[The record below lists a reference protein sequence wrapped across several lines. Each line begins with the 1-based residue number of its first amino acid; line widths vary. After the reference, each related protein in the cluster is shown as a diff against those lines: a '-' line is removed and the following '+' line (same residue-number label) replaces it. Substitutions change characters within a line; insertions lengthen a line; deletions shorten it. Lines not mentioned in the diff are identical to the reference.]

1 MIAEQSRRPSE
12 PRREHLVV
20 DTIETS
26 APAAP
31 EIYDEIGIRPI
42 INGRGATTAVG
53 GTLMVPEVLVAMAQA
68 AGAFVVLDEL
78 NRRVGE
84 RIATVKGMEAG
95 YVTSGSAAGMVLA
108 AAACIAGTDPERI
121 KAVPTSNGLAN
132 EFVVHRA
139 HRINYDQM
147 LRVGGG
153 RLVEIGTLDLTE
165 PRDLEQAITAR
176 TAGVFFVDSRHTGT
190 GALDFSTV
198 VSIAHDRGVPVVVD
212 AASTVPPIDHLRR
225 WGRWGADLVIFSG
238 GKGLRGPQ
246 DSGLLA
252 GRTDLIE
259 AARANGNPNTGVGR
273 GMKVSKEAMAGLW
286 KAIDIFLATDHEA
299 EYQTHLAQAER
310 LAARL
315 AGPPAARVWIEANW
329 EDWPAPVVRIAQLPD
344 ARWEPEAVRQALMA
358 GDPAIHIDVFRG
370 DLLVSTHCL
379 LAGEELLIAS
389 ALAALLSP

>member
-1 MIAEQSRRPSE
+1 
-12 PRREHLVV
+12 
-20 DTIETS
+20 
-26 APAAP
+26 
-31 EIYDEIGIRPI
+31 
-42 INGRGATTAVG
+42 
-53 GTLMVPEVLVAMAQA
+53 MVPEVLVAMAEA

-84 RIATVKGMEAG
+84 RIATVTGMEAG

-121 KAVPTSNGLAN
+121 RALPASNGLAN
-132 EFVVHRA
+132 EFIVHRA
-139 HRINYDQM
+139 HRIDYDQM

-176 TAGVFFVDSRHTGT
+176 TAGIFFVDSRHTGP

-198 VSIAHDRGVPVVVD
+198 VSIAHHRGVPVVVD
-212 AASTVPPIDHLRR
+212 AASTVPPVDHLRR

-286 KAIDIFLATDHEA
+286 KAIDVFLRTDHNA
-299 EYQTHLAQAER
+299 DYRKHLTQATT
-310 LAARL
+310 LANAL
-315 AGPPAARVWIEANW
+315 EPVAGAHWSIESDW
-329 EDWPAPVVRIAQLPD
+329 GEWPAPVVRIKPTPD
-344 ARWEPEAVRQALMA
+344 ASWEPRTIQAALMD
-358 GDPAIHIDVFRG
+358 GDPPVHIDVFRG

-379 LAGEELLIAS
+379 RPGDEFEIARQLVPLLAT
-389 ALAALLSP
+389 

>member
-1 MIAEQSRRPSE
+1 
-12 PRREHLVV
+12 VV
-20 DTIETS
+20 DTGGRAMQTV
-26 APAAP
+26 PA
-31 EIYDEIGIRPI
+31 IYDDIGVRPI

-53 GTLMVPEVLVAMAQA
+53 GTLMSPEVLAAMTDA
-68 AGAFVVLDEL
+68 ANAFVVLDEL

-84 RIATVKGMEAG
+84 RVATLTGMESG

-108 AAACIAGTDPERI
+108 AAACIAGTDPARI
-121 KAVPTSNGLAN
+121 KALPESDGLAN
-132 EFVVHRA
+132 ELVIHRA

-165 PRDLEQAITAR
+165 PRNLEQAITAR
-176 TAGVFFVDSRHTGT
+176 TAGVFFVDSRHTGP
-190 GALDFSTV
+190 GALDFATV
-198 VSIAHDRGVPVVVD
+198 VRVAHDRGVPVIVD

-286 KAIDIFLATDHEA
+286 KAIEVFLKTDHNA
-299 EYQTHLAQAER
+299 DYRKHLTQATT
-310 LAARL
+310 LANAL
-315 AGPPAARVWIEANW
+315 EPVAGAHWWIESDW
-329 EDWPAPVVRIAQLPD
+329 EEWPAPVVRIKPGPD
-344 ARWEPEAVRQALMA
+344 ASWEPRTIQAALMD
-358 GDPAIHIDVFRG
+358 GDPPVHIDVFRG

-379 LAGEELLIAS
+379 RPGDEFEIARQLGPLLAT
-389 ALAALLSP
+389 

>member
-1 MIAEQSRRPSE
+1 M
-12 PRREHLVV
+12 V
-20 DTIETS
+20 DTVESSTQT
-26 APAAP
+26 APA
-31 EIYDEIGIRPI
+31 IYDEIGVRPI

-53 GTLMVPEVLVAMAQA
+53 GTLMSPEVLAAMTDA
-68 AGAFVVLDEL
+68 AGAFVVLDDL

-84 RIATVKGMEAG
+84 RIATLTGMEAG

-121 KAVPTSNGLAN
+121 KALPESDGLAN
-132 EFVVHRA
+132 EFVIHRA

-153 RLVEIGTLDLTE
+153 RLVEIGTPEQTE
-165 PRDLEQAITAR
+165 PRELEQAITAR
-176 TAGVFFVDSRHTGT
+176 TAGVFYVDSRHTSP

-198 VSIAHDRGVPVVVD
+198 VSIAHDRGVPVIVD
-212 AASTVPPIDHLRR
+212 AASTVPPVDHLRR

-252 GRTDLIE
+252 GRADLIE
-259 AARANGNPNTGVGR
+259 AARANGNPNAGVGR

-286 KAIDIFLATDHEA
+286 KAIDVFLMTDHEA
-299 EYQTHLAQAER
+299 DYRTHLAQAKT
-310 LAARL
+310 LANALDSIPGAR
-315 AGPPAARVWIEANW
+315 WSIESDW
-329 EDWPAPVVRIAQLPD
+329 EDWPAPVVMIKPA
-344 ARWEPEAVRQALMA
+344 AGASWEPRAVQAALMD
-358 GDPAIHIDVFRG
+358 GDPPVHVDVFKG

-379 LAGEELLIAS
+379 RPGDEFEIARQLAPLLAT
-389 ALAALLSP
+389 